1 MPGPQNSSVANE
13 LIRLCLSS
21 CPGFL
26 VPGALATIEA
36 PHRDCDLKYL
46 MWLLK
51 AAIFFVLFAFA
62 LNNQEAVTLHW
73 FFGASSQ
80 APMVLVLLLTLLLGV
95 ILGVAVMLPLW
106 WRARHA
112 RARPT
117 VPTPASPAQ
126 DVATPT
132 PVILPAPDI
141 EPPAAARPTTHGL

>member
-1 MPGPQNSSVANE
+1 
-13 LIRLCLSS
+13 
-21 CPGFL
+21 
-26 VPGALATIEA
+26 
-36 PHRDCDLKYL
+36 LKYL

-95 ILGVAVMLPLW
+95 VLGVAVMLPLW

-112 RARPT
+112 RPVDSALIA
-117 VPTPASPAQ
+117 PAPPEAAPMTTA
-126 DVATPT
+126 VT
-132 PVILPAPDI
+132 LPAPDI
-141 EPPAAARPTTHGL
+141 EPPASAKPTFHGL